1 MSANPLERARSLIR
15 EGRLSAALAVFGA
28 ELPADPLLAVAC
40 AEALAE
46 IGEHARALAFAQS
59 LQRQYSDNP
68 RIAAAALRVV
78 GSLEVDRGDRQQGI
92 ESLTSAWR
100 LAEAAGDETEAAK
113 AVLRL
118 FTCVH
123 SSSGRSE
130 SSKVLEAA
138 KRLVLRSNHPL
149 LLADIHSRVGQAE
162 AQTGELQSAQ
172 HHLHRA
178 VKILDEQPNFVLLA
192 RTKLALSS
200 TSALLCRN
208 DRASSE
214 AKEALKAAEIAGSVA
229 LSRLCR
235 ANLAQ
240 LQFRTGA
247 LEAARRNASA
257 LLESSN
263 LSSTFRLAVLETY
276 VASLLEMA
284 TSRESL
290 ATSEVQAF
298 LSVMASEEEPTW
310 VSVEA
315 VPTQARALER
325 LEGTDAARRALAVG
339 RTRAGMRG
347 HHDSQC
353 RLALIDA
360 ELALRSGDTAA
371 GEQRVV
377 EATSLAGE
385 FPSAELTG
393 LLERARAMVAACN
406 GATGSSRI
414 HFGRS
419 YRVLRGCGLRT
430 EARRSRRLQD
440 DLRTPSDGLLSTARK
455 YEMARLVASSDGA
468 FLASLSRYP
477 RVMAS
482 EFVHLVRRRRLV
494 RFAEVRVGP
503 IDRVNL
509 PVVDE
514 VKVPCGNDVDGPVGV
529 WLLPESSYVCRQTLA
544 AMIQVIWGG
553 VLSTAA
559 LGREGTLSTF
569 FELDVAHGSARG
581 LYVGTAMRRLFTQIR
596 QVARTD
602 LPVLITGETGTG
614 KEVVAAEVHALSK
627 QADKPFIA
635 LNVTAVPREMLEGQ
649 LFGYRRGAFTG
660 AVADAR
666 GLIREAEGGTLF
678 IDEIGEL
685 SADLQP
691 KLLRFLE
698 SGEIQPL
705 GERPQRVEVRIV
717 AATNAHL
724 LQLVEEG
731 KFRVDLFYR
740 LNVVSLAIPPLR
752 ERREEIPTLIHHFLT
767 RHALDAGRPIPQL
780 SPSALER
787 LSAYDWPGNVR
798 QLTNELKRIV
808 ALHDENEL
816 VDLKDLSAPI
826 RDATP
831 VRQTHVAAPV
841 IPGTV
846 TVRLDQPLQGMYD
859 DVERAAIPRALKL
872 ARNNQTETASRLG
885 ITRKG
890 LYLKRR
896 RLGLDDDPE

>member
-1 MSANPLERARSLIR
+1 M
-15 EGRLSAALAVFGA
+15 
-28 ELPADPLLAVAC
+28 
-40 AEALAE
+40 
-46 IGEHARALAFAQS
+46 
-59 LQRQYSDNP
+59 
-68 RIAAAALRVV
+68 
-78 GSLEVDRGDRQQGI
+78 
-92 ESLTSAWR
+92 
-100 LAEAAGDETEAAK
+100 
-113 AVLRL
+113 
-118 FTCVH
+118 
-123 SSSGRSE
+123 
-130 SSKVLEAA
+130 LEAA

-172 HHLHRA
+172 NHLHRA
-178 VKILDEQPNFVLLA
+178 VQILDEQPNFLLLA

-214 AKEALKAAEIAGSVA
+214 AKEALKAADTAGSVA

-247 LEAARRNASA
+247 LDAARQNASA
-257 LLESSN
+257 LLESPN
-263 LSSTFRLAVLETY
+263 LSSMFRLAILETY
-276 VASLLEMA
+276 VASVLETEKSCEA
-284 TSRESL
+284 LSTP
-290 ATSEVQAF
+290 EVQDF
-298 LSVMASEEEPTW
+298 LSVMNSQEEPTW

-325 LEGTDAARRALAVG
+325 LEGIEAARCALAVG
-339 RTRAGMRG
+339 RTKASMRG

-360 ELALRSGDTAA
+360 ELALRSGDTPA
-371 GEQRVV
+371 GEQLVA

-393 LLERARAMVAACN
+393 LLERARALVAACN
-406 GATGSSRI
+406 GATGSSRV

-430 EARRSRRLQD
+430 EARRSRRLQEE
-440 DLRTPSDGLLSTARK
+440 LKAPSDGLLSTARK
-455 YEMARLVASSDGA
+455 YEMARLVASSDAA

-477 RVMAS
+477 RVLAS
-482 EFVHLVRRRRLV
+482 EFVHLARRRRLV
-494 RFAEVRVGP
+494 RAAEVRVGL
-503 IDRVNL
+503 IDRGGP
-509 PVVDE
+509 PVADE
-514 VKVPCGNDVDGPVGV
+514 VRVQCGNDADGPVSV
-529 WLLPESSYVCRQTLA
+529 WLVPESSYVCRQTLT
-544 AMIQVIWGG
+544 AMIQVVSNG
-553 VLSTAA
+553 VLSTAT
-559 LGREGTLSTF
+559 LGRGGTLSAF
-569 FELDVAHGSARG
+569 FELEIVPSSARG
-581 LYVGTAMRRLFTQIR
+581 LYVGSAMRRLFTQIR

-685 SADLQP
+685 SPDLQP

-724 LQLVEEG
+724 LQLVDEG
-731 KFRVDLFYR
+731 RFREDLFYR

-767 RHALDAGRPIPQL
+767 RHARDAGRPIPQL
-780 SPSALER
+780 SPQALER

-816 VDLKDLSAPI
+816 VDLKDLSAPL

-831 VRQTHVAAPV
+831 ARPTLQPPAPV
-841 IPGTV
+841 ATGTV

-872 ARNNQTETASRLG
+872 ARNNQTETANRLG

>member
-1 MSANPLERARSLIR
+1 MPLEIPAPLRRTLRSGDVYASRQLLRRTTLDAACKSALEADLLRQSGAAEQAASALSIDDSSAPPAVRLASNRIRGELLGSTGRVGAALDLLERVIAEGIAAGEHEQVALAALSRFTLLAGHRSLADSQQALDTAKR
-15 EGRLSAALAVFGA
+15 AVLQSGDAQLMAAL
-28 ELPADPLLAVAC
+28 
-40 AEALAE
+40 
-46 IGEHARALAFAQS
+46 HA
-59 LQRQYSDNP
+59 
-68 RIAAAALRVV
+68 
-78 GSLEVDRGDRQQGI
+78 
-92 ESLTSAWR
+92 
-100 LAEAAGDETEAAK
+100 
-113 AVLRL
+113 
-118 FTCVH
+118 
-123 SSSGRSE
+123 
-130 SSKVLEAA
+130 
-138 KRLVLRSNHPL
+138 
-149 LLADIHSRVGQAE
+149 RVGQAHGQRNLASLAASELTSALQILAPEPNASIE
-162 AQTGELQSAQ
+162 AFVHLALSGVEYLLSRNREAARAARVARSIAEQNGLAGLRAAAQANLAFLECRRGRFDQARSLASDSLALVPFHSLARGALLDTLANVAMSCGHLGEAEESIRHIEQIIEVLKGSTLLLVDSAPVRADLYRELGELAAAEALLNSARDAADQ
-172 HHLHRA
+172 RGDTLSRAKITLLRSEVRAARGDVSGADDDIVDVVNRTHH
-178 VKILDEQPNFVLLA
+178 PNAEVLGLLA
-192 RTKLALSS
+192 RARGVRASQAVDWTRATNEFKRALRVFAASGDRFHS
-200 TSALLCRN
+200 LQTRRLRDKHLSPIHAGGAAHPRHRRRARLEFAESLTFGCALLPQPVLAANEIGRFCRKARVAAAFSVN
-208 DRASSE
+208 
-214 AKEALKAAEIAGSVA
+214 LKAHSEITLQADQVVVGSVGDKVCLLELVPNDDTPSKETVA
-229 LSRLCR
+229 HVLQVVRL
-235 ANLAQ
+235 A
-240 LQFRTGA
+240 
-247 LEAARRNASA
+247 ASA
-257 LLESSN
+257 HRAHLES
-263 LSSTFRLAVLETY
+263 
-276 VASLLEMA
+276 
-284 TSRESL
+284 
-290 ATSEVQAF
+290 
-298 LSVMASEEEPTW
+298 
-310 VSVEA
+310 
-315 VPTQARALER
+315 
-325 LEGTDAARRALAVG
+325 
-339 RTRAGMRG
+339 TR
-347 HHDSQC
+347 
-353 RLALIDA
+353 
-360 ELALRSGDTAA
+360 
-371 GEQRVV
+371 
-377 EATSLAGE
+377 
-385 FPSAELTG
+385 
-393 LLERARAMVAACN
+393 
-406 GATGSSRI
+406 
-414 HFGRS
+414 
-419 YRVLRGCGLRT
+419 
-430 EARRSRRLQD
+430 
-440 DLRTPSDGLLSTARK
+440 K
-455 YEMARLVASSDGA
+455 
-468 FLASLSRYP
+468 
-477 RVMAS
+477 
-482 EFVHLVRRRRLV
+482 
-494 RFAEVRVGP
+494 
-503 IDRVNL
+503 
-509 PVVDE
+509 
-514 VKVPCGNDVDGPVGV
+514 
-529 WLLPESSYVCRQTLA
+529 
-544 AMIQVIWGG
+544 
-553 VLSTAA
+553 
-559 LGREGTLSTF
+559 TLSW
-569 FELDVAHGSARG
+569 EIDVAPEGKKG
-581 LYVGTAMRRLFTQIR
+581 LYISPVMKRLLGAIRR
-596 QVARTD
+596 VAPTNSS
-602 LPVLITGETGTG
+602 VLITGETGTG

-831 VRQTHVAAPV
+831 IRQTHVTAPV
-841 IPGTV
+841 MPGTV